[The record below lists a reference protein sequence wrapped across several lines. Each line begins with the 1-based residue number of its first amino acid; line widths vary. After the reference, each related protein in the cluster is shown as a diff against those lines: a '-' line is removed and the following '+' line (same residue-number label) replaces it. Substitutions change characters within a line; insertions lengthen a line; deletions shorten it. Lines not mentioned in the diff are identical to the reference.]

1 MGPTALS
8 PQILEEEPT
17 SQLPEGVPKS
27 TVIVTPYK
35 QTTPGVYTSAKGKAI
50 SLPQVAPEDKPSIF
64 PAPVQQG
71 INELRGVIGAGP
83 FDVPF
88 QGLDAINRGASEIG
102 DTFSDT
108 SPLDAAENRAKA
120 QRGAADILEGGLN
133 VGSILIPYAAL
144 SAPLKTVA
152 AFGVG
157 FGTQKV
163 VNYLSKKAGM
173 SPDAARL
180 TADVAGFLAG
190 WGATKID
197 FPSAQKAT
205 SPPSGA
211 DTTGLDPEKFTD
223 KDWLGRP
230 AQMTYTMGGRDYTLR
245 NFENFIDI
253 RDKAGNRVFGGG
265 PQELRQFQASLRG
278 SAPQETAAPTQP
290 AAEPSATPP
299 QTIPEA
305 QRQLTSPLSSEQAPQ
320 PQDLAV
326 RPTGVPN
333 VETAQPVPPVPPG
346 YFPVEPVTAG
356 PNQPVAAPQ
365 PQAGTTA
372 AGGIPA
378 EVAPAPPTQVQR
390 YEEPG
395 VPPPDF
401 SKPHGIYTTPA
412 NVESPHSDLGG
423 ERYIWDRNTEAK
435 TLEIK
440 GGDDPGIV
448 VRRGA
453 RNAGAGVWA
462 LREMVGPEQFS
473 ALKGMSKEDLQEYAK
488 SRFPDVK
495 WDQYYDRQEVMEGLG
510 GMFARAEGFDSI
522 YLSDPDPR
530 FSEYVGL
537 TPKSMTPAAPPPA
550 PVVRQEVIPAQAAS
564 AEIAGAAP
572 MAGGSMA
579 QNTIASQSSAQPP
592 AQNIEYHRGPW
603 DISLN
608 ANGRQEA
615 LDGASQ
621 NAGQFTSIIS
631 GTLGRH
637 VETAAAYANENPKAG
652 PVQLDSRFNPLA
664 TGDAEGS
671 PITPQTVKALNDR
684 MVNAPDE
691 ALPGVGQFSGV
702 PGEKPADWSKR
713 LISGVQ
719 GVINAWKPGDK
730 TLIVTSGRDTQAI
743 RAFAAEGMPADGHL
757 NPDVLTSEWQ
767 SQPGSMM
774 HLDPQTGVVRD
785 VTVADKPGIYIVRHG
800 QTDANNNPAVP
811 AEIAKREALPS
822 VASAPEVTLPGE
834 PQTKAL
840 PPQLPPVGEFGSPG
854 TTGDMDPKNISFDP
868 VRFQYKQDVG
878 QRGVSGKLKNVQV
891 WSPAAV
897 GTTKIDTIPG
907 GAAEMGDV
915 LDRQENPDFRMQTVH
930 HLPITQAMR
939 ESVMKGQ
946 PLFGRQPVSP
956 DQMALFE
963 SRAVTTGNLDSP
975 PPRTTAFQCDPS
987 KIERLPEP
995 RIPTGSVPTIAESRT
1010 FWDGSAVRMGAL
1022 GGKRTAFVNTPAMET
1037 VLRNVSDVSMGVGA
1051 DQVLGVPLSA
1061 GEVGHLLAEAKAAQ
1075 AAPQKTWIDKALIR
1089 VADQIGD
1096 SATPLIVIRASSGLP
1111 DATIK
1116 RVCEEE
1122 FDHAQHMLLPRGTR
1136 DLPTEIVESGIGQK
1150 AYEHISR
1157 AQGYPKLNP
1166 ASPFYEHARATATS
1180 EVIVRLMRPDRWQE
1194 LGINAQ
1200 EAGDLAQD
1208 IATKLDTAHGERAHA
1223 IVEQIYGSIPKDNP
1237 ALQEGTNGVQS
1248 QPAPTAERGP
1258 PGETGAERLGDQDV
1272 SRVAAEQPTLSA
1284 RRTASDFLADEEG
1297 TSRFMKAAGIE
1308 RWLQDDIVPALKTGG
1323 LRAKSIVQG
1332 IVNTLAP
1339 TVGVPTDLLDTAF
1352 KLKGDRER
1360 LQFLLEAAL
1369 DHMRQALGEKA
1380 DVAVVSQVAAQRTDL
1395 MDALK
1400 DSVPNEAERRLR
1412 TFEVDVFDRI
1422 KTGRQQVNPE
1432 LQSYADILRRTDD
1445 NLFRAL
1451 SSYKAVSFLANHQ
1464 RVLWKVLPKPVS
1476 AQGVL
1481 PLANAQPEPLHS
1493 FFGGRRPL
1501 RGSQGYME
1509 HHTLDDMTAGILRGG
1524 VPVTFNPA
1532 DMFALHY
1539 ADVMKYI
1546 TAQRWW
1552 NELETL
1558 GARVFVKHAPD
1569 APEDFDKLDDRIA
1582 SAYFRTNDGFFVQ
1595 NGEWYVQRGMARMM
1609 NNYLSTDP
1617 LRQEGTAWGSV
1628 GKTMLGAK
1636 NFYTAVELGASGFHL
1651 TFVTLDAASS
1661 EIGLGMGKFVNRGLL
1676 EADPRA
1682 IVDAGKDIVRGFS
1695 MVPSAARAFKIGKA
1709 GIEAIKNPTEFLAT
1723 PEGKWL
1729 LKAVPDA
1736 RDLLADIFTG
1746 GAKLDVHHE
1755 YIRNAISSFK
1765 EAVHTGNYPGA
1776 IFRSIPAAQETV
1788 MKPLFEWYIPRVKVG
1803 VWLREY
1809 SAALLRRQNE
1819 LADGTTTR
1827 GEIARQTWASV
1838 EDRFGEMNFDNLW
1851 WDRRFK
1857 TALQIAFRSVT
1868 WRLGTARAL
1877 GRAVGGQTISA
1888 VKDIKG
1894 GRVPRLTESMSWLL
1908 GTSLLIAVIGTVIS
1922 ELCAHKRPESIK
1934 DVVFPQID
1942 PHDPTQR
1949 TSVNMYPK
1957 AYYEMFHSPKD
1968 YVESGVSGLVGKG
1981 IESLKGRDF
1990 YNQMLWSKDDPPW
2003 SKILAGLKHMY
2014 PRPISWQSF
2023 SRMREEG
2030 HPWLGVTGAV
2040 TGFTK
2045 APGYVSRSAADQ
2057 FMRDYI
2063 DERRGPTPVYTEK
2076 QKIISQIV
2084 KATRSGDIQKAD
2096 ALAHDAIVSGK
2107 VSAKQVNHAQD
2118 RAFKD
2123 PLYAD
2128 FQYMERDPSAQI
2140 KAITLATP
2148 AERAKLLTGFDEKG
2162 NYLGVPF
2169 LQHINTKMESA
2180 SQEEG
2185 DKWDRELRDAG
2196 IVHAP

>member
-1 MGPTALS
+1 METSATPPVPAGFYPVAPAGFYPVAPPPPPGFTPITSDAPSSPPWQGPRQIVGPTALS

-17 SQLPEGVPKS
+17 SQLPEGIPKS

-35 QTTPGVYTSAKGKAI
+35 QATPGVYTSAKGKAI

-71 INELRGVIGAGP
+71 INELRGVIGVGP
-83 FDVPF
+83 FDIPF
-88 QGLDAINRGASEIG
+88 QGIDDINRGAFEIG

-157 FGTQKV
+157 FGAQEA

-197 FPSAQKAT
+197 FPSAAKAT
-205 SPPSGA
+205 STPSGA

-245 NFENFIDI
+245 NFEKFIDI

-378 EVAPAPPTQVQR
+378 PVVPPSAPA
-390 YEEPG
+390 
-395 VPPPDF
+395 
-401 SKPHGIYTTPA
+401 
-412 NVESPHSDLGG
+412 
-423 ERYIWDRNTEAK
+423 
-435 TLEIK
+435 
-440 GGDDPGIV
+440 
-448 VRRGA
+448 VR
-453 RNAGAGVWA
+453 
-462 LREMVGPEQFS
+462 
-473 ALKGMSKEDLQEYAK
+473 
-488 SRFPDVK
+488 
-495 WDQYYDRQEVMEGLG
+495 
-510 GMFARAEGFDSI
+510 
-522 YLSDPDPR
+522 
-530 FSEYVGL
+530 
-537 TPKSMTPAAPPPA
+537 T
-550 PVVRQEVIPAQAAS
+550 EVIPAQAAS

-713 LISGVQ
+713 LVSGVQ

-1208 IATKLDTAHGERAHA
+1208 IATKLDTAHGEHAHA

-1395 MDALK
+1395 MDAMK

-1412 TFEVDVFDRI
+1412 AFQVDFIDRI

-1501 RGSQGYME
+1501 RGSMGYME

-1776 IFRSIPAAQETV
+1776 IFRSIPAAQEMA

-2128 FQYMERDPSAQI
+2128 FQYMESDPSAQI